1 MMMKKAN
8 HKHSF
13 YLAKIFRRVKGRS
26 RGQGMVEFALAIPF
40 ILMLFGGLIEFGFF
54 FFVYSSVNTASREA
68 ARYGAA
74 AGNSEYGIPYY
85 QDCRGIREA
94 ARRISG
100 YSGLTDG
107 DIDVGMD
114 TGPGTSVNWT
124 HCPAGQNV
132 ATNEIPL
139 GDRLVVNIHVTYN
152 PVASFLGIPPIP
164 IRSLSARTIVREL
177 DIIDTPGPPPTEVTP
192 ESSPPPTEVTPDPPA
207 CTTPEELGGCP

>member
-1 MMMKKAN
+1 MMMNNSKQKR
-8 HKHSF
+8 SIF
-13 YLAKIFRRVKGRS
+13 FTRIFRRVKGRS

-74 AGNSEYGIPYY
+74 AGDSEYGVPYFR
-85 QDCRGIREA
+85 DCRGIRDA
-94 ARRISG
+94 ARRIGG
-100 YSGLTDG
+100 YAGLTDSQ
-107 DIDVGMD
+107 IDVGMD
-114 TGPGTSVNWT
+114 KGPGTSVDWT
-124 HCPAGQNV
+124 HCPAGQN
-132 ATNEIPL
+132 AAINEIPL
-139 GDRLVVNIHVTYN
+139 GDRLVVNIHVTYH
-152 PVASFLGIPPIP
+152 PVASFLGIPPIQ

-192 ESSPPPTEVTPDPPA
+192 ESSPPPTEVTPDPPT